1 MNDGVTSVMTTAA
14 RRVLIVDDNEMASEL
29 LGEFLEM
36 SGHVPRLAHSGQA
49 ALDLAGQEL
58 PDVCIVDIVLPDMDG
73 YALAA
78 ELRRTAASSL
88 KIIALSGLP
97 KSMRRGDHSLF
108 DAWLEKPADLDA
120 LETLMTS
127 I

>member
-1 MNDGVTSVMTTAA
+1 MTTKATK
-14 RRVLIVDDNEMASEL
+14 RVLIVDDNEMASEL
-29 LGEFLEM
+29 LGEFLEL
-36 SGHVPRLAHSGQA
+36 SGHVARIAHSGQA
-49 ALDLAGQEL
+49 ALDAARAEA

-78 ELRRTAASSL
+78 ALREQTKITP

-97 KSMRRGDHSLF
+97 KNMRRGDDSLF
-108 DAWLEKPADLDA
+108 DAWLEKPADLDT
-120 LETLMTS
+120 LESMLAG